1 MSVCTSLSGHSR
13 DAYQCPIPA
22 HLTRDTTKLHNGTDP
37 SPGRRDDIERCPAND
52 AEDFKKDFAKDCK
65 KDFVDVHN
73 KSQPYPDT
81 SSALETAND
90 LVIGEAFLKDLF
102 QNGASRL

>member
-1 MSVCTSLSGHSR
+1 MSVCTKSVMALKR
-13 DAYQCPIPA
+13 CYRCPVPA

-52 AEDFKKDFAKDCK
+52 AEDFRKNFTKDLK

-73 KSQPYPDT
+73 GSKPYPDAP
-81 SSALETAND
+81 SAFETAND
-90 LVIGEAFLKDLF
+90 HVIGEAFLK
-102 QNGASRL
+102 RLAPEWC

>member
-1 MSVCTSLSGHSR
+1 MSVCTSLSWHSR

-22 HLTRDTTKLHNGTDP
+22 HLTRDTKKLHNGTDP

-52 AEDFKKDFAKDCK
+52 AEDFTKDLR

-73 KSQPYPDT
+73 KSQPYPDAP
-81 SSALETAND
+81 SALETANE
-90 LVIGEAFLKDLF
+90 LVIGEAFFKDSF